1 MAKQIVVEVNEETGE
16 IKLETL
22 GFKGKSCITESQWIK
37 DLLGKE
43 LSRQLT
49 PTYWMK
55 DDDKVMKK
63 NYLPLCG
70 MWLLFLLL
78 TI

>member
-22 GFKGKSCITESQWIK
+22 GFKGKGCITESQWVK

-43 LSRQLT
+43 MSRNLT
-49 PTYWMK
+49 PAYYMK
-55 DDDKVMKK
+55 DTDKEVKK
-63 NYLPLCG
+63 RFLPLCG
-70 MWLLFLLL
+70 
-78 TI
+78 